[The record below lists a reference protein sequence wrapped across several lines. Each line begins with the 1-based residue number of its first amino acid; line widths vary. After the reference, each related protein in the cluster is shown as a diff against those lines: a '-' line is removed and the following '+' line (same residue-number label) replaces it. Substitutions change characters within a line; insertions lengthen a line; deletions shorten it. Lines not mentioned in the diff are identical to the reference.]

1 MKKFT
6 IEQIKYDEWM
16 VLDSEQTFHKAIRT
30 LDDIL
35 ETISNDGIDFNSKL
49 TRAKFENLCSFFESK
64 NLWRKKTYF

>member
-6 IEQIKYDEWM
+6 IEQIKNDEWM

-35 ETISNDGIDFNSKL
+35 ETIGDNGIDF
-49 TRAKFENLCSFFESK
+49 TFRIFDHVAKEVKF
-64 NLWRKKTYF
+64 

>member
-6 IEQIKYDEWM
+6 IEQIKNDEWM

-35 ETISNDGIDFNSKL
+35 ETISNDGIDFNF
-49 TRAKFENLCSFFESK
+49 RIFDHVAKEVKF
-64 NLWRKKTYF
+64 

>member
-6 IEQIKYDEWM
+6 IEQIKNDEWM

-35 ETISNDGIDFNSKL
+35 KTIGDNGIDFNFRIFDHVTKEV
-49 TRAKFENLCSFFESK
+49 KF
-64 NLWRKKTYF
+64 